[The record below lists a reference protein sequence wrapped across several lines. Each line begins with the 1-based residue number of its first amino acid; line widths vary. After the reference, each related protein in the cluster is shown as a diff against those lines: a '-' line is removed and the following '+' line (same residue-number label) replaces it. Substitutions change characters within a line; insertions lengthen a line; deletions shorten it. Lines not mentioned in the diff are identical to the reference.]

1 MSEKNEVF
9 KNFINDD
16 LIFNEACQYWNDL
29 VDKMVRDY
37 CIEKEMD
44 QLNAFDRDAN
54 PILYKCY
61 HSINKSIRIIQEESE
76 NNSIVQLGAWV
87 EKPDEFRH
95 NYELVISVE
104 LTEETK
110 SVTEKMIKKWFQCE
124 YPSNFEE
131 ELKEIL
137 K

>member
-1 MSEKNEVF
+1 MNDNNGTF
-9 KNFINDD
+9 KNFINNE
-16 LIFNEACQYWNDL
+16 LIFNEAKEYWENIIGKAVQGRCTEEEFNQPNL
-29 VDKMVRDY
+29 F
-37 CIEKEMD
+37 D
-44 QLNAFDRDAN
+44 QDAN
-54 PILYKCY
+54 PILYKHY
-61 HSINKSIRIIQEESE
+61 QSINKSIRIIQEESD
-76 NNSIVQLGAWV
+76 NNSDVQLGAWV
-87 EKPDEFRH
+87 EKPDEFRN